1 MINIHKLLSIPR
13 SLYFNIKWFSYKR
26 YKKQKGA
33 DCRKSC
39 NNSKRKYKLGF
50 VIR

>member
-39 NNSKRKYKLGF
+39 NNSKRKYKLKF
-50 VIR
+50 VVR